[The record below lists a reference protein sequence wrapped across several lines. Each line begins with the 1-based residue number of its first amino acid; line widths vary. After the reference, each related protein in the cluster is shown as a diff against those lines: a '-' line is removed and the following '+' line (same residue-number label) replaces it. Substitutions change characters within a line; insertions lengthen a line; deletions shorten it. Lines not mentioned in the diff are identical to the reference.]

1 MTGPEIARPVAL
13 KLAEQVDALVTELLP
28 SARRNGGYWSIGNLA
43 GDAGSSLYIHRSGAK
58 VGKWTDTATGEFGD
72 LLDLINQVKGG
83 GRDMPFAIRWAM
95 EWLRIEPT
103 SIASTETRPRYIPP
117 AQTAEDEAA
126 IGAARGLFQR
136 AKPTTGTLAE
146 VYFNSRGIDGPL
158 PPSIRFMGALTH
170 YPTNQAL
177 PVIIAAISGTDRKV
191 TAVQRI
197 YLRPDGRG
205 KAEVDDSKLTLGRM
219 LGGACR
225 LARATSD
232 LGLAEGVETGMSAMR
247 MHTTPVWAA
256 CGSSMDAVA
265 VPDDVERLV
274 IFGDNGEPGRRAAQ
288 RAAIAHQRNG
298 RKIEIIYPP
307 QAFKDFNDQLQA
319 LAAGR
324 AA

>member
-58 VGKWTDTATGEFGD
+58 VGKWTDTATGQFGD
-72 LLDLINQVKGG
+72 LLDLVNEVKGG

-95 EWLRIEPT
+95 EWLRIEPAT
-103 SIASTETRPRYIPP
+103 GASTETRPRHIPP

-136 AKPTTGTLAE
+136 AKPTTGTLTE

-158 PPSIRFMGALTH
+158 RPSIRFMGALTH

-177 PVIIAAISGTDRKV
+177 PAIVAAISGTDRKV

-197 YLRPDGRG
+197 YLRQDGRG
-205 KAEVDDSKLTLGRM
+205 KADVGDPKLTVGRM
-219 LGGACR
+219 LNGACR
-225 LARATSD
+225 LAAATSE
-232 LGLAEGVETGMSAMR
+232 LGLSEGIETGLSAMQ
-247 MHTTPVWAA
+247 MHGVPVWAA
-256 CGSSMDAVA
+256 CGSRMDAVA
-265 VPDDVERLV
+265 VPDDVEHLV
-274 IFGDNGEPGRRAAQ
+274 IFGDNGVPGVNAAE
-288 RAAIAHQRNG
+288 RAAIKHARGG
-298 RKIEIIYPP
+298 RSIEIAYPP
-307 QAFKDFNDQLQA
+307 DDLKDWNDVLHA
-319 LAAGR
+319 RAVAA
-324 AA
+324 